1 MNMQKFKNT
10 ASLFPATPRFPVLFV
25 GHGSPA
31 NALEDNEF
39 TREWT
44 RIGKQLPKPTAILCI
59 SAHWFT
65 DGSYVHGAVQPKTIH
80 DYYGFPP
87 ELYALTYPCPGA
99 PELARDVQ
107 KTIAKTNMLWDE
119 DWGLDHGAWVVVR
132 HLFPNADVPVFQI
145 SLDATK
151 SPQFH
156 YDLAK
161 ELAYLRRKGVLIIG
175 SGNIVHNLGLITF
188 EEETKPYDW
197 AVEFD
202 TVAKKYI
209 TDNNHL
215 PLINYKKLGEAAHL
229 SIPTPE
235 HYWPLLYT
243 LALQEPDEQVE
254 YFAEGLTFKSISMR
268 SLIIQS
274 KK

>member
-1 MNMQKFKNT
+1 MNLPKFKNL
-10 ASLFPATPRFPVLFV
+10 ASTFSATERLPVLFV

-39 TREWT
+39 TRSWIEM
-44 RIGKQLPKPTAILCI
+44 GKHLPKPNAVLCI

-65 DGSYVHGAVQPKTIH
+65 DGSYVHGAERPTTIH

-87 ELYALTYPCPGA
+87 ELYTLSYPCPGA
-99 PELARDVQ
+99 P
-107 KTIAKTNMLWDE
+107 TIAKNIQDSVTATKILWDT
-119 DWGLDHGAWVVVR
+119 DWGLDHGCWVVIR
-132 HLFPNADVPVFQI
+132 HLFPKADVPVFQL
-145 SLDATK
+145 SLDARK
-151 SPQFH
+151 SPQYH

-188 EEETKPYDW
+188 DEDTKPYDW
-197 AVEFD
+197 AIEFD
-202 TVAKKYI
+202 AVAKKYI
-209 TDNNHL
+209 TDANHT

-229 SIPTPE
+229 SIPTPD

-243 LALQEPDEQVE
+243 LALQEPNEQVTF
-254 YFAEGLTFKSISMR
+254 FAEGVTFKSISMR
-268 SLIIQS
+268 SLIIR
-274 KK
+274 